1 MGSRHTIS
9 KEKEKKT
16 PDSERGHAPSRQL
29 CDNLKTD
36 FQVALKKSAFQL
48 SHGGPGVPCADSR
61 VLKADAGG
69 CPTRLRTGVCGLL
82 KRACATVEA
91 VFGSIYSPASSVHW
105 QIDATEWG
113 TVATRSQTR
122 INGAVSEVRR
132 VPGRVV
138 FSWNSRVLAVFPRGP
153 DPSMKEER
161 NLKARATLLVL
172 SLGKLECQGQGR
184 GSTTIMIGVSQLE
197 APLRLLPN
205 HSPRA

>member
-1 MGSRHTIS
+1 M
-9 KEKEKKT
+9 
-16 PDSERGHAPSRQL
+16 
-29 CDNLKTD
+29 C
-36 FQVALKKSAFQL
+36 
-48 SHGGPGVPCADSR
+48 C
-61 VLKADAGG
+61 
-69 CPTRLRTGVCGLL
+69 LL
-82 KRACATVEA
+82 ERACATVEA

-113 TVATRSQTR
+113 TTGGDSESDSD
-122 INGAVSEVRR
+122 GAVSEVRR
-132 VPGRVV
+132 VRVV

-184 GSTTIMIGVSQLE
+184 GSTTIMIDSEVSQLE
-197 APLRLLPN
+197 APLLPN